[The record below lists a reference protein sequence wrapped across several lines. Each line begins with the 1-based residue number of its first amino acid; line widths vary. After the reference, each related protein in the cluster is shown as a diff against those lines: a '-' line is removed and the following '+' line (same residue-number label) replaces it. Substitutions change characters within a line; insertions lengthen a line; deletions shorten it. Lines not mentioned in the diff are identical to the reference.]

1 MALWAV
7 PGAGSGRAWAGRAG
21 QCIRPGC
28 RAGPG
33 GERTGM
39 GQAFRPGHGAMA
51 GPGAPLGG
59 REEREKAQG
68 TLWGGAAPEMWSQGD
83 TTARN
88 GGD

>member
-1 MALWAV
+1 
-7 PGAGSGRAWAGRAG
+7 
-21 QCIRPGC
+21 
-28 RAGPG
+28 
-33 GERTGM
+33 M

>member
-1 MALWAV
+1 MGGARGGVRPSLG
-7 PGAGSGRAWAGRAG
+7 GAGGAVHKTRLQGRAR
-21 QCIRPGC
+21 R
-28 RAGPG
+28 
-33 GERTGM
+33 GEDGY

-51 GPGAPLGG
+51 GPGSPLGG